1 MKPLFVTAFAALTT
15 VSVTGSASA
24 QEVCMPTHEMRAA
37 LIDWYGE
44 RPVKGQDQG
53 NTQLWVSD
61 ATGTWTIL
69 KTLSDGNSCVEA
81 QGEDWMAGMANERIF
96 AALVD

>member
-1 MKPLFVTAFAALTT
+1 MKPLFATAFAALTT
-15 VSVTGSASA
+15 FAVANTATA

-44 RPVKGQDQG
+44 HPVRGQDQG

-61 ATGTWTIL
+61 ASGTWTIL
-69 KTLSDGNSCVEA
+69 KTLSDGNSCVQA
-81 QGEDWMAGMANERIF
+81 QGEDWMAGMSNDRIF
-96 AALVD
+96 AALAD